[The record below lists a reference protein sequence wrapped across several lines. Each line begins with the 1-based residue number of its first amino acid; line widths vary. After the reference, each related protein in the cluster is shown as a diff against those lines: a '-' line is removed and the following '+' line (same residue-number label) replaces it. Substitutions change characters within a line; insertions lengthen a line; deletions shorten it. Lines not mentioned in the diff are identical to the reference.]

1 MIKKVIFG
9 DIEVKLIALSL
20 IVLLSAT
27 YSPLSH
33 ANEQIETTGTVVDK
47 TNYIGIELLPDLAD
61 GYNELEFIYAK
72 SATTEYETKSIE
84 KEAILRT
91 IPSISTDDNKT
102 LGLII
107 PPFAYF
113 AKKF

>member
-1 MIKKVIFG
+1 MIKKVING
-9 DIEVKLIALSL
+9 ELEITLLAILVIVALSTV
-20 IVLLSAT
+20 IN
-27 YSPLSH
+27 PLSH
-33 ANEQIETTGTVVDK
+33 ANEQIDTTATPEID
-47 TNYIGIELLPDLAD
+47 YIEIEVLPDAAEL
-61 GYNELEFIYAK
+61 YNEAEFIYPK
-72 SATTEYETKSIE
+72 SATSKYETKPLE

-91 IPSISTDDNKT
+91 IPSITTDDNKT

>member
-1 MIKKVIFG
+1 MIKKVIYG
-9 DIEVKLIALSL
+9 DIEIKLLAVLFIA
-20 IVLLSAT
+20 VLCAT

-33 ANEQIETTGTVVDK
+33 ANEEIEPVVDK
-47 TNYIGIELLPDLAD
+47 ASYIEIELMPDLVD
-61 GYNELEFIYAK
+61 VYSGPEFIYAK
-72 SATTEYETKSIE
+72 SAATKYETKPLE

-91 IPSISTDDNKT
+91 IPSITTDDNKT